1 MMHQKSYNKKEQKT
15 AFPGSLSGI
24 PGGSAGRAAASGP
37 LGERSSDFLFSLI
50 PGKAPGSLAE
60 RPVAG
65 AFSVSSERRVPMEKG
80 QGLPGGGGAPEAP
93 GL

>member
-1 MMHQKSYNKKEQKT
+1 MMYQKSYNKEEQKT

-50 PGKAPGSLAE
+50 PGKAPGSPTAV
-60 RPVAG
+60 RC
-65 AFSVSSERRVPMEKG
+65 S
-80 QGLPGGGGAPEAP
+80 LPSNSARGT
-93 GL
+93 